1 MKNGKNKGFDT
12 DPLILSL
19 SEGEKARLTAKADFL
34 NISLH
39 DYVIMLITS
48 RLNEISGGKAKK
60 KHNLH

>member
-19 SEGEKARLTAKADFL
+19 SEGEKARLTAKASFL
-34 NISLH
+34 NISLQN
-39 DYVIMLITS
+39 YVSMLITS

-60 KHNLH
+60 NKQLH